1 MRLIDADK
9 AIDHIKTRLL
19 ETALNN
25 SKELDNWYKLAKSYM
40 VACGASYIYQDCAD
54 NRIETWVDEM
64 PTVEP
69 IKHGHWIVDE
79 DGNIKCSECGHCG
92 VGGDNYCERCGAK
105 MDEVKDGP
113 ERK

>member
-9 AIDHIKTRLL
+9 TIGHIKTRLL

-25 SKELDNWYKLAKSYM
+25 SM
-40 VACGASYIYQDCAD
+40 VVCDASYIYQDCAD

-69 IKHGHWIVDE
+69 IKHGHWIERTKVHPDLMNDSTYNYE
-79 DGNIKCSECGHCG
+79 CSNCGYMDTHG
-92 VGGDNYCERCGAK
+92 ANVEVPYCWHCGAK
-105 MDEVKDGP
+105 MDEVA
-113 ERK
+113 E